1 MVNFR
6 ERQQRNEFSEPRKK
20 RVAFRDENPT
30 PTYES
35 EKQILKI
42 KLEKAYRGQINPK
55 TKKRYRQR
63 EIMQMADP
71 EDWFGNTGTA
81 CEKPGVLPSARLT
94 VAPIRRS

>member
-30 PTYES
+30 VTYES
-35 EKQILKI
+35 EKQILKV

-63 EIMQMADP
+63 EIMQMVRDIMR
-71 EDWFGNTGTA
+71 
-81 CEKPGVLPSARLT
+81 KRRMARKET
-94 VAPIRRS
+94 KQKYAH